1 MQIHEKRMHDKS
13 LLNILYAERDDAQRI
28 IDNIMNAIEQGIL
41 TPTTKNR
48 MEQAEEKLSEIKE
61 KILIEQYNLQNQ
73 LKREQVVEFLQHTI
87 LQSPQLMIPT
97 LIKKIVLYD
106 DKIEIYY
113 NYTDPIKP
121 GGSSPEDSHRLFF
134 IIDGSNLLHPAAPR
148 TRPAFPKRESG
159 AHFLRFRF
167 SCSYCLYQPR
177 LLRKLLP
184 TAPGPAPNNAPP
196 AKQDLF

>member
-1 MQIHEKRMHDKS
+1 MHDKS

-41 TPTTKNR
+41 TPTTKTR

-87 LQSPQLMIPT
+87 LQSPQLMIHT

-121 GGSSPEDSHRLFF
+121 GGSSSEDSHRLFF
-134 IIDGSNLLHPAAPR
+134 IIDGSNLLHPAAPQI
-148 TRPAFPKRESG
+148 RPA
-159 AHFLRFRF
+159 
-167 SCSYCLYQPR
+167 
-177 LLRKLLP
+177 LP
-184 TAPGPAPNNAPP
+184 
-196 AKQDLF
+196 